1 MFQVEDYD
9 PGKVFKLIEPG
20 PVVLVTTANKGRAN
34 VMTMS
39 WHMAMEFVPPLIGC
53 IISSDDYSFEA
64 LCATGECVIAIPTVE
79 MMKKTVDIGNCSG
92 RDVDKFEEFGLT
104 PLPAGKVKAPL
115 LGECLANI
123 ECRVFDGSM
132 ADKYGL
138 FVLEAVKAW
147 IDPEHSERR
156 TFHANG
162 DGTFVVDGE
171 TVDLKDRMVKFPEC
185 L

>member
-1 MFQVEDYD
+1 MEDYD
-9 PGKVFKLIEPG
+9 LGKVFKLIEPG
-20 PVVLVTTANKGRAN
+20 PVVLVTTSNNGRPN

-53 IISSDDYSFEA
+53 IISPDDYSFEA
-64 LCATGECVIAIPTVE
+64 LYATGECVIAIPTVE

-92 RDVDKFEEFGLT
+92 KEVDKFEEFNLT

-115 LGECLANI
+115 LAECFANI
-123 ECRVFDGSM
+123 ECRVVDRSM
-132 ADKYGL
+132 VDKYGL

-147 IDPEHSERR
+147 TDPDHGERR